1 MFSHERL
8 KSLIEKKSIT
18 QQQLADAIGVSH
30 VSVYNYVEGKKAPG
44 TRTLQKIANYL
55 KVTTDYLLGLS
66 DSPDLTAGEDLQLT
80 KEAHEILQII
90 NDLSEEQ
97 RKKALEQLEMFVN
110 YEKSKGNM

>member
-1 MFSHERL
+1 MSRE
-8 KSLIEKKSIT
+8 
-18 QQQLADAIGVSH
+18 
-30 VSVYNYVEGKKAPG
+30 KAPG

-90 NDLSEEQ
+90 NDLPEEQ
-97 RKKALEQLEMFVN
+97 RKKH
-110 YEKSKGNM
+110 